1 MKHLLIILLALNLT
15 GALLRAE
22 SALGFQPSDTV
33 QAVLERQKG
42 QVVQLS
48 LRSGEKF
55 GGKVEQVGSQLV
67 HLTQLTGQEFYEAV
81 VSFGDI
87 AAVITRAKSK

>member
-1 MKHLLIILLALNLT
+1 MKHFLIILLALNLT

-22 SALGFQPSDTV
+22 SGLGFQPADLIQT
-33 QAVLERQKG
+33 VLERQKG

-48 LRSGEKF
+48 LKSGEKI

-81 VSFGDI
+81 VAFGDI
-87 AAVITRAKSK
+87 SAVITRAKTK